1 MRTIFHY
8 ILICLFLSDNL
19 YLVCTLLSAIHFD
32 FGVKGL
38 VWTMPYFVFPF
49 KDISRTACLLTTII
63 LSYERYSICCD
74 PKKFRRSNSIS
85 SEKKNKCKLML
96 VMTSVWTFSI
106 VYNILRF
113 WAYTLKTGSGAIELK
128 KTRLRE
134 DPDYKLYYK
143 GVRWVIFTIVSLGM
157 LIFLNWKIYKYVSQ
171 SLKGCEKTSPGTEK
185 EGVVSGDT
193 MFPGIRNSRMHKQ
206 LFKIIRKRE
215 NLVFALFAL
224 VICNLIC
231 NSLKMIE
238 EIIQGLGYRP
248 DGLGTLKDIA
258 RLMVTMNSSVNSLIY
273 CFSDKQFRVYLD
285 GILVNLL
292 HLISCNYLS
301 KDLIKNKKRNS
312 DRSSSQTNEVRKSTN
327 IESTNP
333 MTNQE

>member
-1 MRTIFHY
+1 
-8 ILICLFLSDNL
+8 
-19 YLVCTLLSAIHFD
+19 
-32 FGVKGL
+32 
-38 VWTMPYFVFPF
+38 
-49 KDISRTACLLTTII
+49 
-63 LSYERYSICCD
+63 
-74 PKKFRRSNSIS
+74 
-85 SEKKNKCKLML
+85 ML

-113 WAYTLKTGSGAIELK
+113 WAYTLKTDSGAIELK

-134 DPDYKLYYK
+134 DPDYKLYCK

-185 EGVVSGDT
+185 EGVAFGHT
-193 MFPGIRNSRMHKQ
+193 MFPGIRNSRMHNQ

-258 RLMVTMNSSVNSLIY
+258 RLMVTMNSSVNALIY

-285 GILVNLL
+285 GILVNLP
-292 HLISCNYLS
+292 HLISCNYFS
-301 KDLIKNKKRNS
+301 KDLIKNK
-312 DRSSSQTNEVRKSTN
+312 
-327 IESTNP
+327 
-333 MTNQE
+333 